1 MRPLGPV
8 GGAVALAI
16 LSLLPASASAQ
27 TAKPQQGTP
36 MSLSPA
42 EGDEAFGCE
51 TRFQAGFDSAGTYE
65 KQPTGVDSCTAYQ
78 PGTTIADTHL
88 VPGPGTVTKVRV
100 RSGSN
105 PGPLRVT
112 VIKRLFQTNPN
123 NPAEIT
129 DAQCCTGTG
138 RESATFQ
145 PTPNAVTEVTV
156 NLPVTTSQSRNG
168 ASGHHDI
175 VSISGVGPGNLPI
188 ASTGEHSL
196 SAGIQRSTPT
206 MQIFYPKVETGLQ
219 GEAQHDYANY
229 VVLMNY
235 DWVAPSSSTCAS
247 ASGARASQ
255 ACRKAPATVS
265 GKTLRLKK
273 GKVKV
278 KVRCTAGAGTR
289 CRGTLRLRTRA
300 KKPRLLASK
309 KMNVAGGKKATIT
322 IKLSKKARK
331 RLKKKST
338 KVRVEI
344 DLGALGK
351 TSKNMKLKR

>member
-1 MRPLGPV
+1 MRSPGPAGV
-8 GGAVALAI
+8 AVALAI

-27 TAKPQQGTP
+27 TAKSQQGTP

-42 EGDEAFGCE
+42 GGDEAFGCE
-51 TRFQAGFDSAGTYE
+51 SRFQPGLNFAGIYE
-65 KQPTGVDSCTAYQ
+65 KQPTGVGSCTAFQ
-78 PGTTIADTHL
+78 PGVSVADTHL

-105 PGPLRVT
+105 PAPLQVT

-138 RESATFQ
+138 RNSATFQ

-156 NLPVTTSQSRNG
+156 NLPVTTTRSING

-175 VSISGVGPGNLPI
+175 VAISGVGPGNLPI

-196 SAGIQRSTPT
+196 SAGTLRSTPT

-219 GEAQHDYANY
+219 GQAQHDYANY

-235 DWVAPSSSTCAS
+235 DWVAPSLSCAS

-255 ACRKAPATVS
+255 ACKARATVS
-265 GKTLRLKK
+265 SKSLRLKK

-278 KVRCTAGAGTR
+278 KVRCTAGAGAR
-289 CRGTLRLRTRA
+289 CRGTVRLWTRA
-300 KKPRLLASK
+300 KKRKLLASK

-322 IKLSKKARK
+322 LKLSKKARK

-338 KVRVEI
+338 KVKVEI
-344 DLGALGK
+344 DLGSLGK
-351 TSKNMKLKR
+351 TSKNLNLKR